1 MEHSPYKVRGLLTA
15 AFALLPYAAWGLT
28 PIGGEGGGYGPE
40 WDTLTV
46 VGAGLCAVAI
56 LTGVAVGLASKT
68 NFVRLWSIGAI
79 TTALIIN
86 ALFIFNLVNF
96 DVNAYG
102 SLPAI
107 TIGLSSVVSIV
118 FAGYTAAML
127 KGYGLTK
134 GAPIGYKDGDKAS
147 AALEPTG
154 PAVPEEADQSPFA
167 PPVTPRPEAR
177 EGAVSVPPIGTVD
190 AVATAP
196 APPARPES
204 LDR

>member
-15 AFALLPYAAWGLT
+15 AFALLPYVAWGLT

-40 WDTLTV
+40 WETLAV
-46 VGAGLCAVAI
+46 VGASWCVVAI
-56 LTGVAVGLASKT
+56 LTGVAVGLSSKT
-68 NFVRLWSIGAI
+68 NFVRMWSIGAI

-86 ALFIFNLVNF
+86 FLFIFNLINF

-102 SLPAI
+102 ALPAI
-107 TIGLSSVVSIV
+107 TIGLSCFVSIL

-127 KGYGLTK
+127 KGYGLTR
-134 GAPIGYKDGDKAS
+134 GAS
-147 AALEPTG
+147 LEPTG

-167 PPVTPRPEAR
+167 PPVTPRPEVR
-177 EGAVSVPPIGTVD
+177 EGAVSVPPIGIVD

-196 APPARPES
+196 VPPVRPES